1 MRGKALGSEKLNPS
15 YRLQVDRQRGRDN
28 TLHTISGRAV
38 MAKKPRKTSDKKSTV
53 INVSLSA
60 SDRATL
66 ENFVEREGTSQS
78 GVIKE
83 ALDALR
89 VKRAYEAKRSIER
102 PALSHRPK
110 PLKEA
115 LERRVREA
123 VPVYDRLREYVPNQL
138 SERPRVTTNVD
149 ASLMKELEALAERS
163 GQTKADLLRSFIQ
176 KGVDPL
182 LPRDRRDVVSRK
194 TQVIFFS
201 NLLITALEEAIVF
214 DPKRHHNAP
223 PPPLRLE
230 DEDYLREIRALIDEL
245 KRLNSNLEDAAKATK
260 KPNAKRLP
268 GPRKAA
274 EKSAV
279 QVKQHINTFLNKY
292 ASVLGTGAAALTIG
306 TAGALLHQLGAPFDA
321 IAKVFHR

>member
-1 MRGKALGSEKLNPS
+1 
-15 YRLQVDRQRGRDN
+15 
-28 TLHTISGRAV
+28 
-38 MAKKPRKTSDKKSTV
+38 MAKKSRKTDDKKSTV
-53 INVSLSA
+53 VSVSLSA

-66 ENFVEREGTSQS
+66 KNFVDREGTSQS

-102 PALSHRPK
+102 PVLSRKPD

-115 LERRVREA
+115 LERPVREA
-123 VPVYDRLREYVPNQL
+123 VPVYDRIREHVPNQL

-149 ASLMKELEALAERS
+149 AALMKELEALALRS
-163 GQTKADLLRSFIQ
+163 GQTKADLLRSFIEE
-176 KGVDPL
+176 GVDPF
-182 LPRDRRDVVSRK
+182 LPRGRRDVVSRK

-201 NLLITALEEAIVF
+201 NLFITALEEAIDF

-223 PPPLRLE
+223 PPALRLE
-230 DEDYLREIRALIDEL
+230 DEDYLKEIRTLIDEL
-245 KRLNSNLEDAAKATK
+245 KRLNSNLEDAAKAVA

-268 GPRKAA
+268 VPRKAA

-292 ASVLGTGAAALTIG
+292 ASALGTGAAALTIG
-306 TAGALLHQLGAPFDA
+306 TAGALLHQLGVPFDA
-321 IAKVFHR
+321 ITKAFRR